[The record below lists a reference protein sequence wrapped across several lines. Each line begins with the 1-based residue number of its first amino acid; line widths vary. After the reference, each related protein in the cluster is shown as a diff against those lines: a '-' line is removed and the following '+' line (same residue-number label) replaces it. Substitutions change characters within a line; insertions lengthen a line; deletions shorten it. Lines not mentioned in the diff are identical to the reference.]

1 MSVSIHE
8 LSLKDKVAIITGARQ
23 GIGKAFAMAVARAG
37 ADMVI
42 CDKIVEDSQ
51 LDLIAAE
58 IRKLGRRCFTFQVD
72 VSRKADIDK
81 MVEAV
86 GQKCGATDILVNNA
100 GIVIRRPFLEHSEED
115 WDKVI
120 NVDLKGCFLCCQAVC
135 RQMVAKKRG
144 SIISIASMWGIKGTD
159 GRVSYSVAKAG
170 VIMLTRVLARELG
183 GFGIRVNA
191 IAPTSVKTELS
202 KSRWQDPEELKRW
215 EADIPLGRIAVPDD
229 IIGTALFL
237 ASNASAYISGHT
249 IVVDG
254 GRFA

>member
-1 MSVSIHE
+1 VSIHE
-8 LSLKDKVAIITGARQ
+8 LSLKGTVAIITGARQ
-23 GIGKAFAMAVARAG
+23 GIGKTLALAFAEAG

-42 CDKIVEDSQ
+42 CDKIIEDNQ
-51 LDLIAAE
+51 LDLVAAK
-58 IRKLGRRCFTFQVD
+58 IRKIGRRCLTFQVD
-72 VSRKADIDK
+72 VSQKADIDK

-86 GQKCGATDILVNNA
+86 EQHFKVIDILVNNA
-100 GIVIRRPFLEHSEED
+100 GLVIRRPFLEHSEDD

-120 NVDLKGCFLCCQAVC
+120 NVDLKGCFLCCQSVG
-135 RQMVAKKRG
+135 RKMVVRKRG
-144 SIISIASMWGIKGTD
+144 AIINMASMWGIKGTD

-183 GFGIRVNA
+183 SFGIRVNA
-191 IAPTSVKTELS
+191 IAPTSVKTEFS
-202 KSRWQDPEELKRW
+202 QFRWQDPEELKRW

>member
-1 MSVSIHE
+1 MSIHE
-8 LSLKDKVAIITGARQ
+8 LSLKGTVAIITGARQ
-23 GIGKAFAMAVARAG
+23 GIGKTLALAFAEAG

-42 CDKIVEDSQ
+42 CDKIIEDNQ
-51 LDLIAAE
+51 LDLVAAK
-58 IRKLGRRCFTFQVD
+58 IRKIGRRCLTFQVD
-72 VSRKADIDK
+72 VSQKADIDK

-86 GQKCGATDILVNNA
+86 EQHFKVIDILVNNA
-100 GIVIRRPFLEHSEED
+100 GIVIRRPFLEHSEDD

-120 NVDLKGCFLCCQAVC
+120 NVDLKGCFLCCQSVG
-135 RQMVAKKRG
+135 RKMVVRKRG
-144 SIISIASMWGIKGTD
+144 AIINMASMWGIKGTD

-170 VIMLTRVLARELG
+170 VIMLTSVLARELG
-183 GFGIRVNA
+183 SFGIRVNA
-191 IAPTSVKTELS
+191 IAPTSVKTEFS
-202 KSRWQDPEELKRW
+202 QFRWQDPEELKRW

>member
-1 MSVSIHE
+1 VSIHE
-8 LSLKDKVAIITGARQ
+8 LSLKGTVAIITGARQ
-23 GIGKAFAMAVARAG
+23 GIGKTLALAFAEAG

-42 CDKIVEDSQ
+42 CDKIIEDNQ
-51 LDLIAAE
+51 LDLVAAK
-58 IRKLGRRCFTFQVD
+58 IRKIGRRCLTFQVD
-72 VSRKADIDK
+72 VSQKADIDK

-86 GQKCGATDILVNNA
+86 EQHFKVIDILVNNA
-100 GIVIRRPFLEHSEED
+100 GIVIRRPFLEHSEDD

-120 NVDLKGCFLCCQAVC
+120 NVDLKGCFLCCQSVG
-135 RQMVAKKRG
+135 RKMVVRKRG
-144 SIISIASMWGIKGTD
+144 AIINMASMWGIKGTD

-183 GFGIRVNA
+183 SFGIRVNA
-191 IAPTSVKTELS
+191 IAPTSVKTEFS
-202 KSRWQDPEELKRW
+202 QFRWQDPEELKRW